1 MLKIYHTPGSR
12 SVRPIWLC
20 FELDIPAQIKRVDAS
35 YRGTPEWRA
44 ISPTGKVPAIEDGY
58 TTICES
64 GAILD
69 YLLARYGEGRLQPA
83 IGSPQCAEYR
93 QWFWF
98 AEETLIRPVGL
109 YRLLRV
115 FGLACL
121 RLSVEL
127 NAIEAF
133 EVSILRPQQGSV
145 FLRRGIN
152 NAVGQ
157 R

>member
-1 MLKIYHTPGSR
+1 M
-12 SVRPIWLC
+12 
-20 FELDIPAQIKRVDAS
+20 
-35 YRGTPEWRA
+35 
-44 ISPTGKVPAIEDGY
+44 PAIEDGD

-69 YLLARYGEGRLQPA
+69 YLLARYREGRFQPA
-83 IGSPQCAEYR
+83 IGSPRWAEYR

-98 AEETLIRPVGL
+98 AEAKLIRPVGL

-115 FGLACL
+115 FGLECL

-133 EVSILRPQQGSV
+133 EVSILQ
-145 FLRRGIN
+145 RRRLG
-152 NAVGQ
+152 
-157 R
+157 